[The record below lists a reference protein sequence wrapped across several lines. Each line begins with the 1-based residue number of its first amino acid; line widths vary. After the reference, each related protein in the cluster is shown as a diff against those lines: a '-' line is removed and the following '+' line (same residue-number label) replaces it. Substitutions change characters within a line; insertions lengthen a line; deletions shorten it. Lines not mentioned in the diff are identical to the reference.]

1 MLLIRENLLNYN
13 TKDIKY
19 TFIFSN
25 KIEEITVSY

>member
-19 TFIFSN
+19 TFIFY

>member
-1 MLLIRENLLNYN
+1 MLLIREYLLNYN

-25 KIEEITVSY
+25 KEEITVSY